1 MNTIQWH
8 LFKHPPICKTQDRFC
23 HLFFMHRN
31 EMELLAPFAKV
42 NKRGVGKKYKK
53 NNKHPPSCIKHTRVD
68 LHSFTQFINIS
79 FTTSM

>member
-1 MNTIQWH
+1 
-8 LFKHPPICKTQDRFC
+8 
-23 HLFFMHRN
+23 MHRN
-31 EMELLAPFAKV
+31 EMKLLAPFAKV

-53 NNKHPPSCIKHTRVD
+53 INKHPPSCIKHTRVD